1 MKILEICNYLEQI
14 APLSL
19 QESYDNSGLLVGDK
33 NWDIK
38 GVLTTLDCTEDVI
51 DEAIKK
57 GCNLIVAHHPIVFT
71 GLKRIIG
78 KNYVERVIIKAIKHD
93 IAIYA
98 AHTPFDNVLKNGV
111 NQFLGNLLQLSH
123 IQILQPKAQQ
133 LIKLVTFCPVAHT
146 SNVLEALFGAGMGK
160 IGNYDSCSFKVSG
173 QGSFRALDG
182 ANPFIGE
189 LNRIHYEN
197 EDRIEGVF
205 PLHLQDA
212 VVKTLKE
219 VHPYEEVAYD
229 LYLLQNS
236 NSLIGSGV
244 IGELE
249 EELSCEEFLQK
260 LKKSLDLKQVRYT
273 SVPPNHKIKKVAL
286 CGGSGSFL
294 LKSALAA
301 GADAYV
307 TADIKYHE
315 FFDAE
320 NRMLT
325 ADIGHYETEKHTKQ
339 LFFEILSKKFSN
351 FALYLSETNTNPVNY
366 F

>member
-1 MKILEICNYLEQI
+1 MKIVEVCNYLEQI

-33 NWDIK
+33 NWDVK
-38 GVLTTLDCTEDVI
+38 GVLTTLDCTEEVLE
-51 DEAIKK
+51 EAIKK
-57 GCNLIVAHHPIVFT
+57 GCNLIVAHHPIIFS
-71 GLKRIIG
+71 GLKKITG
-78 KNYVERVIIKAIKHD
+78 KNYVERTLIKAIKHD

-98 AHTPFDNVLKNGV
+98 AHTHFDNVLNNGV
-111 NQFLGNLLQLSH
+111 NQFLATLLQLSN
-123 IQILQPKAQQ
+123 IEILQPKTQQ
-133 LIKLVTFCPVAHT
+133 LVKLVTFTPLAYT
-146 SNVLEALFGAGMGK
+146 ANVLEALFSAGMGK
-160 IGNYDSCSFKVSG
+160 IGNYDSCSFKLNG

-182 ANPFIGE
+182 ANPFVGE
-189 LNRIHYEN
+189 LNKINYED

-205 PLHLQDA
+205 PLHLQDKI
-212 VVKTLKE
+212 VKTLKE
-219 VHPYEEVAYD
+219 VHPYEEVAFD

-236 NSLIGSGV
+236 NPFIGSGV
-244 IGELE
+244 IGELQE
-249 EELSCEEFLQK
+249 EISWEEFLQK
-260 LKKSLDLKQVRYT
+260 LKKNLDLKQVRYT
-273 SVPPNHKIKKVAL
+273 SVPPTHRVKKVAL

-294 LKSALAA
+294 LKTALAA

-307 TADIKYHE
+307 TADVKYHE